1 MRWERLICLAR
12 IRGLLRLIKKIYNIN
27 LCNLIYITVVH
38 NNFEVKE
45 NQLVGKIFQIP
56 ANIEKKL
63 FDNIISNTD
72 TPLISIK
79 PYISREFLLLQLE
92 MTCMDLKK
100 KIVIMKNYWGNCHI
114 MKEILYIKNKWG
126 EAW

>member
-1 MRWERLICLAR
+1 LICLAR

-100 KIVIMKNYWGNCHI
+100 KIVIMKNY
-114 MKEILYIKNKWG
+114 
-126 EAW
+126 